1 MKTTL
6 SITLPALLLA
16 GPLSGQQA
24 AAQQAAASDADTAA
38 YRVYTGGGAAS
49 SLDQLLAATSG
60 VDVVFLGESHNDLVG
75 HRLQL
80 QIFSRILGRVP
91 ATAGTMATTPG
102 SAALV
107 RPLAL
112 SLEMFDRDVQY
123 IVDEY
128 LAGLI
133 TEDQLKRSARPWAFY
148 AEDYAPLVEAARTA
162 GLPVLA
168 ANAPRRYV
176 NMVSRKGPDALS
188 ALTADAR
195 RFLPPL
201 PYAPPSAVYR
211 AELQAV
217 MGQHGD
223 STASAAAA
231 RENGFLAQSLWDAGM
246 AWSIASELLRN
257 PGVQVV
263 HLVGSFHVKNG
274 TGIPEQLER
283 YRPGTRRLIVYVE
296 PVEDVKAFTP
306 EHSGTG
312 DFVILTDKSKVRA
325 DQRTG
330 ATGSG

>member
-1 MKTTL
+1 MKTIL
-6 SITLPALLLA
+6 AITLPAILSA
-16 GPLSGQQA
+16 GPLAGQQA
-24 AAQQAAASDADTAA
+24 AAADADTAA

-49 SLDQLLAATSG
+49 SLDQLLAATAG
-60 VDVVFLGESHNDLVG
+60 ADVVFLGESHNDVVG

-80 QIFSRILGRVP
+80 QIFSRILGRAP
-91 ATAGTMATTPG
+91 ATAGSMATPPEG
-102 SAALV
+102 AAPV
-107 RPLAL
+107 RPVAL

-123 IVDEY
+123 ILDEY

-148 AEDYAPLVEAARTA
+148 AEDYAPLVEAARAT

-176 NMVSRKGPDALS
+176 NMVSRKGPDALAALS
-188 ALTADAR
+188 AEAR
-195 RFLPPL
+195 RFLPPM

-217 MGQHGD
+217 MAQHGD

-296 PVEDVKAFTP
+296 PVEDVKTFTP
-306 EHSGTG
+306 GHAGTG
-312 DFVILTDKSKVRA
+312 DFVILTDKAKVRA